1 MGSFKSWWWRKRSLD
16 WPLEREVAEELRF
29 HLACRVDEN
38 LAAGMS
44 EHDAQRDAEQRLGD
58 FDSVLGEGVRVRS
71 GGPGRPPLRPPLL
84 DGVLTDL
91 RYGVRLLRA
100 NPVVSVAAIA
110 SLAFGIG
117 AATTFFTA
125 TNVIILR
132 PLPYPDADRLVTIYE
147 GNPEFWADHIP
158 LAPAEYL
165 DWKSQTQ
172 LFSDVAAAR
181 IRTRN
186 LADGESAERLNIQSV
201 SGSFMSLFGVDAMIG
216 RVFMPEDDEPTSEP
230 TVLLSYG
237 YWQRRFGGDPNVL
250 GTSLRLARTQELNH
264 TVIGV
269 LPPNT
274 HLPKRAFWVG
284 GSWGESGE
292 VDAYLNLGSWL
303 NPGKTV
309 ELTDRGNHMLLVIG
323 RLAPGVPIERAR
335 QDMASIF
342 RNIAEEHPHYPEGD
356 FADAGDFDGDF
367 DYEGATAAHHVVLE
381 DLGEDLHGSFRIPLL
396 LPLGA
401 AGLLLLIACSNVA
414 MLLLARSEARRSE
427 FAVRAAMG
435 ASRSRLF
442 RQILAEAMVL
452 GVLGGGLGL
461 LLAHWG
467 VAAVIPAI
475 PPGLLDTFNEAPAE
489 LGMPLEQM
497 SLDWTALTFSVVLS
511 FTTVVLFGLASAVSA
526 SRVDWGGSTKTGG
539 FFSRGPAA
547 RPLRDLLTV
556 GEIAI
561 VFVLLVGGAL
571 MVNTM
576 ARFARIE
583 IGMERNLLQLDFEL
597 PREKYYERTTP
608 GPNDEPWFPLW
619 APRPSRELF
628 FEELFA
634 RLDRMPE
641 VESAATIRFSGLS
654 NFTVRGWPDERQPEQ
669 VLPRPRNVIA
679 YARGDYPRT
688 TGRPLLAG
696 SGPNVRR
703 LPGDPSVVYV
713 NRTFVDDYFGGEN
726 PVGSVLEFGD
736 GDLATVVGVIPDS
749 PWVDGITA
757 EASPFILFL
766 GTDDGDT
773 VIQSWLLVRTSGS
786 DPLGVA
792 DALRQAV
799 WSIDPELP
807 LSIKT
812 VEQQIY
818 GPLASQR
825 FVMLVLTSFSVMALF
840 ITLLGVYGTIHMA
853 VTRRTRELGIRIAL
867 GAKSEN
873 VIWSVTGRVLGLTV
887 LGVAIGGGVALAAT
901 RVLESLL
908 YGVTPADPVTYA
920 GTIALLLVAATVASL
935 IPALGATRIDPVEA
949 IRAL

>member
-1 MGSFKSWWWRKRSLD
+1 M
-16 WPLEREVAEELRF
+16 
-29 HLACRVDEN
+29 
-38 LAAGMS
+38 
-44 EHDAQRDAEQRLGD
+44 
-58 FDSVLGEGVRVRS
+58 
-71 GGPGRPPLRPPLL
+71 
-84 DGVLTDL
+84 
-91 RYGVRLLRA
+91 
-100 NPVVSVAAIA
+100 
-110 SLAFGIG
+110 
-117 AATTFFTA
+117 
-125 TNVIILR
+125 
-132 PLPYPDADRLVTIYE
+132 
-147 GNPEFWADHIP
+147 
-158 LAPAEYL
+158 
-165 DWKSQTQ
+165 
-172 LFSDVAAAR
+172 AAAR
-181 IRTRN
+181 TRTRN
-186 LADGESAERLNIQSV
+186 LSDGESAERLNTQFV
-201 SGSFMSLFGVDAMIG
+201 SASFMSLLGVDAMIG
-216 RVFMPEDDEPTSEP
+216 RVFVSEDDELASEP

-237 YWQRRFGGDPNVL
+237 FWQRRFGGDPNVV
-250 GTSLRLARTQELNH
+250 GTSLRLVQLEELNH

-274 HLPKRAFWVG
+274 QLPKTPFWPG

-292 VDAYLNLGSWL
+292 IDVFLNLGSWW
-303 NPGKTV
+303 NPV
-309 ELTDRGNHMLLVIG
+309 VDPAERQSHMLLVIG
-323 RLAPGVPIERAR
+323 RLAPDVPIERAER
-335 QDMASIF
+335 DMAVIF
-342 RNIAEEHPHYPEGD
+342 RNIEEEHPHYE
-356 FADAGDFDGDF
+356 AGEFPAI
-367 DYEGATAAHHVVLE
+367 YERANAAHRVVLE

-452 GVLGGGLGL
+452 GTLGGGLGL

-467 VAAVIPAI
+467 VATVIPAI
-475 PPGLLDTFNEAPAE
+475 PPSLLQTFNEAPAQ
-489 LGMPLEQM
+489 LGMPLEQI

-511 FTTVVLFGLASAVSA
+511 LATVVLFGLASAVTA
-526 SRVDWGGSTKTGG
+526 SRVDWGGSTKMGG
-539 FFSRGPAA
+539 IFSHGRTA

-556 GEIAI
+556 GEVAI
-561 VFVLLVGGAL
+561 VLVLLVGGAL

-583 IGMERNLLQLDFEL
+583 IGMERNLLQLNFEL
-597 PREKYYERTTP
+597 PRARYFERTTNVEL
-608 GPNDEPWFPLW
+608 GFALW

-634 RLDRMPE
+634 SFDRMPE
-641 VESAATIRFSGLS
+641 VESAATIGFWGTS

-696 SGPNVRR
+696 PGPNARP
-703 LPGDPSVVYV
+703 LPGDPSSVYV
-713 NRTFVDDYFGGEN
+713 NRTFVDDYFSGEN
-726 PVGSVLEFGD
+726 PVGSVLEFFGFRD
-736 GDLATVVGVIPDS
+736 PVTIVGVIQDS
-749 PWVDGITA
+749 PWVGGIG
-757 EASPFILFL
+757 EDVMPFILFL
-766 GTDDGDT
+766 GTDDWDT
-773 VIQSWLLVRTSGS
+773 GSQSWLLVRTTGS
-786 DPLGVA
+786 DPLSVA
-792 DALRQAV
+792 DAVRQAV

-812 VEQQIY
+812 VEQGIY
-818 GPLASQR
+818 EPLASQR

-840 ITLLGVYGTIHMA
+840 LTLLGVYGTIHMA

-887 LGVAIGGGVALAAT
+887 LGVAIGGVVALVAT

-908 YGVTPADPVTYA
+908 YGVTPADPVTYV

-935 IPALGATRIDPVEA
+935 IPALRATRIDPVGA
-949 IRAL
+949 MKTL